1 MIAIFSYICIN
12 YEYSDLNWMY
22 SIDGRKMVPVIS
34 PIQLAE
40 IRCKCFEYA
49 DVCIERDDSSRQ
61 RIDVGMNLRF
71 CLY

>member
-40 IRCKCFEYA
+40 IGVNVLNMQMFA
-49 DVCIERDDSSRQ
+49 SREMIHPD
-61 RIDVGMNLRF
+61 RE
-71 CLY
+71 

>member
-22 SIDGRKMVPVIS
+22 SIEGRKMVPIIP

-40 IRCKCFEYA
+40 IGVNVLNMQMFA
-49 DVCIERDDSSRQ
+49 SSVMIHPDRE
-61 RIDVGMNLRF
+61 
-71 CLY
+71 